1 MDKTLIK
8 KAISQLREQNARKFT
23 QSVDMIVNLK
33 NFNVKQQSVNLA
45 ITLPH
50 TKGRDV
56 KVAVFAG
63 QELVDEAKQTCDL
76 VITQSQFEE
85 YDAKAMKKLA
95 QEYDYFVAQ
104 ASIMAKVAQ
113 AFGKVLGSRGKMP
126 DPKMGCVVPP
136 NASLGPL
143 VEKLKKTIVF
153 KSKKSLNL
161 MSIIGSES
169 MSDDDI
175 ADNVETAYK
184 MLVKALPNEEQNVKN
199 VQLKLTM
206 GSPVT
211 V

>member
-8 KAISQLREQNARKFT
+8 KAISQLREQNSRKFT

-33 NFNVKQQSVNLA
+33 NFNVKQQSVNTV

-50 TKGRDV
+50 TKGREV
-56 KVAVFAG
+56 KVAAFAG
-63 QELVDEAKQTCDL
+63 QELVDEAKAHCGL
-76 VITQSQFEE
+76 VITQSQFGE
-85 YDAKAMKKLA
+85 YDVKAMKKLA
-95 QEYDYFVAQ
+95 QEYDYFIAQ

-143 VEKLKKTIVF
+143 VEKLKNTIVF

-161 MSIIGSES
+161 MSIIGNES
-169 MSDDDI
+169 MSDEDI
-175 ADNVETAYK
+175 VENVETAYK
-184 MLVKALPNEEQNVKN
+184 MLVKALPNEEQNIKN

-206 GSPVT
+206 GSPIT
-211 V
+211 L

>member
-8 KAISQLREQNARKFT
+8 KAISQLREQNSRKFT

-33 NFNVKQQSVNLA
+33 NFNVKQQSVNTV
-45 ITLPH
+45 IILPH
-50 TKGRDV
+50 TKGREV
-56 KVAVFAG
+56 KVAAFAG
-63 QELVDEAKQTCDL
+63 QELVDEAKAHCGL

-85 YDAKAMKKLA
+85 YDVKAMKKLA
-95 QEYDYFVAQ
+95 QEYDYFIAQ

-143 VEKLKKTIVF
+143 VEKLKNTIVF

-161 MSIIGSES
+161 MSIIGNES
-169 MSDDDI
+169 MSDEDI
-175 ADNVETAYK
+175 VENVETAYK
-184 MLVKALPNEEQNVKN
+184 MLVKALPSEEQNIKN

-206 GSPVT
+206 GSPIT
-211 V
+211 L